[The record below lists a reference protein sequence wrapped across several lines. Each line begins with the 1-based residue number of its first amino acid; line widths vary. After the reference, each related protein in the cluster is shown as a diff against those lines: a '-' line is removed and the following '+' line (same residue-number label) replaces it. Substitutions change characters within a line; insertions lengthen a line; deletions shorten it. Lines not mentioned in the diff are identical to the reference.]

1 MERAMIGKLAIAVS
15 AVGLA
20 TLMTYPLVLQGQTP
34 APTVDSIAPKSTP
47 QQGAD
52 VPARKAAMSASDE
65 QDAMILARQGL
76 MEGIYQYMDDA
87 DDWTGQS
94 AGASDAAML
103 QALTREAAHTA
114 LMLPAFKQLFPP
126 FTNPESPEFS
136 SMFETYALPGIWAKP
151 DIFSADLDATV
162 AALNVLSM
170 ARDRSEYAR
179 RLEVLQATCDAC
191 HDHFRRVYVS
201 PLDPK

>member
-1 MERAMIGKLAIAVS
+1 MISKLAIAVS
-15 AVGLA
+15 AVGLVA
-20 TLMTYPLVLQGQTP
+20 LITHPSLLQGQTP
-34 APTVDSIAPKSTP
+34 APTMDSIAPKSTP
-47 QQGAD
+47 QQGAN

-76 MEGIYQYMDDA
+76 MEGIYQYMEDA
-87 DDWTGQS
+87 DNWTDRS

-103 QALTREAAHTA
+103 RALTREAAHTA

-126 FTNPESPEFS
+126 STNPESAEFAS
-136 SMFETYALPGIWAKP
+136 TFETYALPGIWAKS

-170 ARDRSEYAR
+170 ARDRSEYTR
-179 RLEVLQATCDAC
+179 RLEAVRATCDAC

>member
-1 MERAMIGKLAIAVS
+1 MISKLAIAVS
-15 AVGLA
+15 VVGLA
-20 TLMTYPLVLQGQTP
+20 ALVTYPLVLQGQTP
-34 APTVDSIAPKSTP
+34 APAADSIAPNSTP
-47 QQGAD
+47 QPAAD
-52 VPARKAAMSASDE
+52 VSARKTAMSASDA

-76 MEGIYQYMDDA
+76 MEGIYQYMEDA
-87 DDWTGQS
+87 DDWTDRS
-94 AGASDAAML
+94 ASASDAAML

-126 FTNPESPEFS
+126 FTNPESPDFS
-136 SMFETYALPGIWAKP
+136 ATFDTYALPGIWAKP

-179 RLEVLQATCDAC
+179 RLEAVQATCDAC

>member
-1 MERAMIGKLAIAVS
+1 MISKLAIAVS

-20 TLMTYPLVLQGQTP
+20 ALILHPFGLQAQMP
-34 APTVDSIAPKSTP
+34 APTADSITSKSTP

-52 VPARKAAMSASDE
+52 VPSRKAATSASDE

-76 MEGIYQYMDDA
+76 MEGIYQYMEDA
-87 DDWTGQS
+87 DDWTDQS
-94 AGASDAAML
+94 AGAGDAAML
-103 QALTREAAHTA
+103 KALTREAAHTA

-126 FTNPESPEFS
+126 FTNPESPDFS
-136 SMFETYALPGIWAKP
+136 ATFDTYALPGIWAKP

-179 RLEVLQATCDAC
+179 RLEALQATCDAC

>member
-1 MERAMIGKLAIAVS
+1 MISKPAIAVS

-20 TLMTYPLVLQGQTP
+20 ALITHPLGLQAQTP
-34 APTVDSIAPKSTP
+34 ARTVDLIAPKSTP
-47 QQGAD
+47 QQRAD
-52 VPARKAAMSASDE
+52 VPARKAAMSASDA

-76 MEGIYQYMDDA
+76 MEGIYQYMEDA
-87 DDWTGQS
+87 DEWTDRS
-94 AGASDAAML
+94 AGTSDAAML

-136 SMFETYALPGIWAKP
+136 ATFDTYALPGIWAKP
-151 DIFSADLDATV
+151 DMFSADLDATV

-179 RLEVLQATCDAC
+179 RLGAVQATCDAC

>member
-1 MERAMIGKLAIAVS
+1 MISKLVTAVS

-20 TLMTYPLVLQGQTP
+20 ALITHPLGLQAQTP
-34 APTVDSIAPKSTP
+34 SLTVDSIAQKSTS
-47 QQGAD
+47 QQGTD

-76 MEGIYQYMDDA
+76 MEGIYQYMEDA
-87 DDWTGQS
+87 DEWTDRSAS
-94 AGASDAAML
+94 AGDAAML

-136 SMFETYALPGIWAKP
+136 ATFDTYALPGIWAKP

-179 RLEVLQATCDAC
+179 RLEAVQATCDAC

>member
-1 MERAMIGKLAIAVS
+1 MISKLAIAVS
-15 AVGLA
+15 AAGLA
-20 TLMTYPLVLQGQTP
+20 ALITHPSVLQGQTP
-34 APTVDSIAPKSTP
+34 TPAADSIAPKLTP
-47 QQGAD
+47 QQRAD
-52 VPARKAAMSASDE
+52 VPARKAAMAASDE

-76 MEGIYQYMDDA
+76 MEGIYQYMEDA
-87 DDWTGQS
+87 DEWTDRTAS
-94 AGASDAAML
+94 ASARDAAML

-136 SMFETYALPGIWAKP
+136 ATFETYALPGIWAKP

-179 RLEVLQATCDAC
+179 RLEALQATCDAC

>member
-1 MERAMIGKLAIAVS
+1 MERAMISKLAIAVS

-20 TLMTYPLVLQGQTP
+20 AFMTYPLVLQGQTP
-34 APTVDSIAPKSTP
+34 APTGDSIAPKSTP
-47 QQGAD
+47 QQGGD
-52 VPARKAAMSASDE
+52 VPARRAATSATHE
-65 QDAMILARQGL
+65 QDVMILARQGL

-87 DDWTGQS
+87 EDWTGQS
-94 AGASDAAML
+94 AGASDAEML

-126 FTNPESPEFS
+126 STNPESSEFS
-136 SMFETYALPGIWAKP
+136 ATFETYALPAIWAKP

-179 RLEVLQATCDAC
+179 RLEALQATCDAC
-191 HDHFRRVYVS
+191 HDRFRRVYVS

>member
-1 MERAMIGKLAIAVS
+1 MIGKLAIVVS

-20 TLMTYPLVLQGQTP
+20 ALVAYPLMLQAQTP
-34 APTVDSIAPKSTP
+34 APTADSSTPKSLP

-52 VPARKAAMSASDE
+52 VPVRKAAMSASDE

-76 MEGIYQYMDDA
+76 MEGIYQYMEDA
-87 DDWTGQS
+87 DDWTDRS
-94 AGASDAAML
+94 ASTSDAAML
-103 QALTREAAHTA
+103 QALTREAGHTA

-136 SMFETYALPGIWAKP
+136 ATFETYALPGIWAKP

-170 ARDRSEYAR
+170 ARDRAEYAR
-179 RLEVLQATCDAC
+179 RLEALQATCDAC

>member
-1 MERAMIGKLAIAVS
+1 MIGKLAIAVS

-20 TLMTYPLVLQGQTP
+20 ALATYPLVLQAQTS
-34 APTVDSIAPKSTP
+34 APTADSIAPKSLP

-76 MEGIYQYMDDA
+76 MEGIYQYMEDA
-87 DDWTGQS
+87 DDWTDRSAS
-94 AGASDAAML
+94 AGDAAML
-103 QALTREAAHTA
+103 QALRREAGHTA
-114 LMLPAFKQLFPP
+114 LMMPAFKQLFPP

-136 SMFETYALPGIWAKP
+136 ATFETYALPGIWAKP

-170 ARDRSEYAR
+170 ARDRAEYAQ
-179 RLEVLQATCDAC
+179 RLEALQATCDAC
-191 HDHFRRVYVS
+191 HDHFRKVYVS

>member
-1 MERAMIGKLAIAVS
+1 MISRLATAVS

-20 TLMTYPLVLQGQTP
+20 TLITHPLGLQAQTP
-34 APTVDSIAPKSTP
+34 APTVDSTAPKSTP
-47 QQGAD
+47 QHGAD
-52 VPARKAAMSASDE
+52 VPARKAAISASDE
-65 QDAMILARQGL
+65 QDATILARQGL
-76 MEGIYQYMDDA
+76 MEGIYQYMEDA
-87 DDWTGQS
+87 DDWTDRSAS

-136 SMFETYALPGIWAKP
+136 ATFDTYALPGIWAKP
-151 DIFSADLDATV
+151 DMFSADLDATV

-179 RLEVLQATCDAC
+179 RLEAVQATCDAC

>member
-20 TLMTYPLVLQGQTP
+20 ALMTYPLVLQGQTP

-87 DDWTGQS
+87 DDWSGQS

-114 LMLPAFKQLFPP
+114 LMLPAFKQLFPSS
-126 FTNPESPEFS
+126 TNPESREFS
-136 SMFETYALPGIWAKP
+136 ATFETYALPGISAKP
-151 DIFSADLDATV
+151 ALFSADLDATV
-162 AALNVLSM
+162 AALNVLSI
-170 ARDRSEYAR
+170 ARDRSEYAP
-179 RLEVLQATCDAC
+179 RLEALQATCDAC

>member
-1 MERAMIGKLAIAVS
+1 MISKLAIAVS

-20 TLMTYPLVLQGQTP
+20 ALITHPLGLQAQTL
-34 APTVDSIAPKSTP
+34 APTVDSITQKSTP
-47 QQGAD
+47 QQGVD
-52 VPARKAAMSASDE
+52 VPARKAATSASDE

-76 MEGIYQYMDDA
+76 MEGIYQYMEDA
-87 DDWTGQS
+87 DEWADRS

-103 QALTREAAHTA
+103 RALTREAAHTA

-136 SMFETYALPGIWAKP
+136 ATFDTYALPGIWGKP

-170 ARDRSEYAR
+170 ARDRSEYAQ
-179 RLEVLQATCDAC
+179 RLEALQATCDAC

>member
-1 MERAMIGKLAIAVS
+1 
-15 AVGLA
+15 
-20 TLMTYPLVLQGQTP
+20 
-34 APTVDSIAPKSTP
+34 
-47 QQGAD
+47 
-52 VPARKAAMSASDE
+52 
-65 QDAMILARQGL
+65 
-76 MEGIYQYMDDA
+76 MDDG

-126 FTNPESPEFS
+126 FTNPESPKFS

-170 ARDRSEYAR
+170 ARDRSQYAR
-179 RLEVLQATCDAC
+179 RFEPLQPTCEPSHAP
-191 HDHFRRVYVS
+191 S
-201 PLDPK
+201 

>member
-1 MERAMIGKLAIAVS
+1 MMNKLAIAAS

-20 TLMTYPLVLQGQTP
+20 ALMTYPLGLQAQTP
-34 APTVDSIAPKSTP
+34 APAADSIAPKSLP
-47 QQGAD
+47 QQAAE
-52 VPARKAAMSASDE
+52 VPARKAAISASDE

-76 MEGIYQYMDDA
+76 MEGIYQYMEDA
-87 DDWTGQS
+87 DEWTDRS

-126 FTNPESPEFS
+126 STNPESPEFS
-136 SMFETYALPGIWAKP
+136 ATFDTYALTGIWTKP

-179 RLEVLQATCDAC
+179 RLEAVQATCDAC

>member
-1 MERAMIGKLAIAVS
+1 MTSKLVTAVS

-20 TLMTYPLVLQGQTP
+20 ALITHPLGLQAQTP

-52 VPARKAAMSASDE
+52 VPARKAATSASDE

-76 MEGIYQYMDDA
+76 MEGIYQYMEDA
-87 DDWTGQS
+87 DEWTDRS

-136 SMFETYALPGIWAKP
+136 ATFDTYALPGIWTKP
-151 DIFSADLDATV
+151 DIFSAELDATV

-179 RLEVLQATCDAC
+179 RLEAVQATCDAC

>member
-1 MERAMIGKLAIAVS
+1 
-15 AVGLA
+15 
-20 TLMTYPLVLQGQTP
+20 
-34 APTVDSIAPKSTP
+34 
-47 QQGAD
+47 
-52 VPARKAAMSASDE
+52 MSASDE
-65 QDAMILARQGL
+65 QDAVILARQGL
-76 MEGIYQYMDDA
+76 MEGIYQYMEDA
-87 DDWTGQS
+87 DEWTDRS
-94 AGASDAAML
+94 AGAGDAAML

-126 FTNPESPEFS
+126 FTNPESPDFS
-136 SMFETYALPGIWAKP
+136 ATFDTYALPGIWAKP
-151 DIFSADLDATV
+151 DIFSADLDAAV

-179 RLEVLQATCDAC
+179 RLEALQATCDAC

>member
-1 MERAMIGKLAIAVS
+1 MISKLAIAVS

-20 TLMTYPLVLQGQTP
+20 ALITHPFGLQAQTP
-34 APTVDSIAPKSTP
+34 APTADSITSKSTP

-52 VPARKAAMSASDE
+52 VPSRKAATSASDE

-76 MEGIYQYMDDA
+76 MEGIYQYMEDA
-87 DDWTGQS
+87 DDWTDQS
-94 AGASDAAML
+94 AGAGDAAML
-103 QALTREAAHTA
+103 KALTREAAHTA

-126 FTNPESPEFS
+126 FTNPESPDFS
-136 SMFETYALPGIWAKP
+136 ATFDTYALPGIWAKP

-179 RLEVLQATCDAC
+179 RLEALQATCDAC

>member
-1 MERAMIGKLAIAVS
+1 MISKLVTAVS

-20 TLMTYPLVLQGQTP
+20 ALITHPLGLQAQTP
-34 APTVDSIAPKSTP
+34 SLTVDSIAQKSTS
-47 QQGAD
+47 QQGTD

-76 MEGIYQYMDDA
+76 MEGIYQYIEDA
-87 DDWTGQS
+87 DEWTDRSAS
-94 AGASDAAML
+94 AGDAAML

-136 SMFETYALPGIWAKP
+136 ATFDTYALPGIWAKP

-179 RLEVLQATCDAC
+179 RLEAVQATCDAC

>member
-1 MERAMIGKLAIAVS
+1 MTGKLAIVVS

-20 TLMTYPLVLQGQTP
+20 ALTTYPLVLQGQTLAP
-34 APTVDSIAPKSTP
+34 AADWTPPNSTP
-47 QQGAD
+47 QPGAD
-52 VPARKAAMSASDE
+52 VPAQKAAMSVSDE
-65 QDAMILARQGL
+65 QDAIILARQGL

-87 DDWTGQS
+87 EDWTGQS

-136 SMFETYALPGIWAKP
+136 ATFETYALPGIWAKR
-151 DIFSADLDATV
+151 DDFSAELDATV

-179 RLEVLQATCDAC
+179 RLEALQATCDAC